1 MIMSMTIRPLVG
13 PAITRVRCRKRRQ
26 LDSSTPS
33 VVSGA
38 RRSLAFECRA
48 LGRVWQPGAGFSRV
62 GLRLALSGGRV
73 TWLP

>member
-33 VVSGA
+33 VVSGHVV
-38 RRSLAFECRA
+38 RSHPRCRA
-48 LGRVWQPGAGFSRV
+48 LGRVWQPVGFSRR
-62 GLRLALSGGRV
+62 LRLALSEAE
-73 TWLP
+73 